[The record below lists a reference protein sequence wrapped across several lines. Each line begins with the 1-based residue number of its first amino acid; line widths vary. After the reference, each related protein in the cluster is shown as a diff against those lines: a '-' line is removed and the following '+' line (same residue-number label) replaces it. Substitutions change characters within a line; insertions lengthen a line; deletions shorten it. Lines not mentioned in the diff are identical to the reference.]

1 MESHAA
7 RIRWAVE
14 ALNAERPLMAE
25 RIEVKVSR
33 RILDTLRAG
42 VAPEI
47 SNPSAEVD
55 AVLSAVPFFQRHAD
69 SIGVDDSD

>member
-1 MESHAA
+1 VFSGLGKLLILASENPRVGGS
-7 RIRWAVE
+7 IP
-14 ALNAERPLMAE
+14 PLATTVCTV
-25 RIEVKVSR
+25 RV
-33 RILDTLRAG
+33 G

-47 SNPSAEVD
+47 SDPSAEVD